1 MPWTTTRAFFVRR
14 TATSGTSRLDAH
26 REFRG
31 FFDCLRGVR
40 PNGPQDL
47 FRGRFVH
54 SLDPSD
60 DGHFGVHLVDR
71 LLHARRDR
79 IRLRDPAED
88 VDQDYGRIRL
98 DQEFEGLLDLR
109 RIVPAAEVQEDAV
122 RPSLEGQGV
131 ERGHRQA
138 RAIGDDADV
147 PVQLDE
153 DDALVVRLLLQR
165 RPVLVQI
172 RVLRM
177 AVFRAVVD
185 HELRVA
191 RDHAAASRHD
201 EGIDLDELRVLF
213 PEKIVGAAGDG
224 GDLLSDVTL
233 DRKRARQRPK
243 DVRLDPDHRGD
254 VFHEEV
260 LPRDLLH
267 VHAAHRGGHEER
279 LPRGPID
286 REAEVKF
293 LRDREA
299 LLEVHLLHPIPVDV
313 RAEDLARD
321 LTRSRNAFMI
331 AFVVGPGLPSPIV
344 RPSTSTTGATSAAD
358 PVMKASSA
366 AHMSY
371 KVKNCSL
378 ASRWRDGAS
387 SRTVS
392 RVTPGRFVEVK
403 GVTIVWLRTMKTFS
417 ALASET

>member
-1 MPWTTTRAFFVRR
+1 M
-14 TATSGTSRLDAH
+14 
-26 REFRG
+26 
-31 FFDCLRGVR
+31 
-40 PNGPQDL
+40 
-47 FRGRFVH
+47 
-54 SLDPSD
+54 
-60 DGHFGVHLVDR
+60 HLVDR

-109 RIVPAAEVQEDAV
+109 RIVRAAEVQEDAAP
-122 RPSLEGQGV
+122 PSLEGQGV

-267 VHAAHRGGHEER
+267 VHPAHRGGHEER

-286 REAEVKF
+286 REAEVQF

-313 RAEDLARD
+313 HAEDLARD
-321 LTRSRNAFMI
+321 LARLLQRLR
-331 AFVVGPGLPSPIV
+331 GPDAAGLAASSDEDLRLHHAGKGRV
-344 RPSTSTTGATSAAD
+344 RDLLRLRRHDAAGDRD
-358 PVMKASSA
+358 PVSGED
-366 AHMSY
+366 
-371 KVKNCSL
+371 L
-378 ASRWRDGAS
+378 
-387 SRTVS
+387 
-392 RVTPGRFVEVK
+392 
-403 GVTIVWLRTMKTFS
+403 LRLVLEELHRGP
-417 ALASET
+417 ARR

>member
-1 MPWTTTRAFFVRR
+1 M
-14 TATSGTSRLDAH
+14 
-26 REFRG
+26 
-31 FFDCLRGVR
+31 R
-40 PNGPQDL
+40 PYGPQDL

-54 SLDPSD
+54 SLDPGH

-79 IRLRDPAED
+79 VRLRDPAED

-109 RIVPAAEVQEDAV
+109 RIVRAAEVQEDAAP
-122 RPSLEGQGV
+122 PSLEGQGV

-172 RVLRM
+172 RVLWM

-191 RDHAAASRHD
+191 RDHAAISRHD

-213 PEKIVGAAGDG
+213 PEELVSAAGDG
-224 GDLLSDVTL
+224 GDLLGDVTL
-233 DRKRARQRPK
+233 DRKRARQRPN

-286 REAEVKF
+286 REAEVQF

-313 RAEDLARD
+313 HAKDLARD
-321 LTRSRNAFMI
+321 LARLLQRLR
-331 AFVVGPGLPSPIV
+331 GPDAAGL
-344 RPSTSTTGATSAAD
+344 A
-358 PVMKASSA
+358 ASSDEDLRLHHAGKGRVRDLLRLRRHDA
-366 AHMSY
+366 AGD
-371 KVKNCSL
+371 
-378 ASRWRDGAS
+378 RDS
-387 SRTVS
+387 V
-392 RVTPGRFVEVK
+392 PGEDL
-403 GVTIVWLRTMKTFS
+403 LRLVLEELHRGP
-417 ALASET
+417 ARR